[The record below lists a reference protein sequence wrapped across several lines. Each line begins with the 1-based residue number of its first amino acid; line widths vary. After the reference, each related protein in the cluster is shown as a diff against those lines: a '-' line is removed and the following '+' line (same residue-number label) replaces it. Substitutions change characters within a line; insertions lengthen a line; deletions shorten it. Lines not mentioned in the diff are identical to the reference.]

1 MESPLTPSLLR
12 LAIDTAI
19 RGDTMTFYAERDWE
33 PGEGFP
39 GYSVRSTGDLLPDYK
54 IIECDPFDLVAYL
67 VDAGVGKSL
76 PIPVRRL

>member
-1 MESPLTPSLLR
+1 
-12 LAIDTAI
+12 
-19 RGDTMTFYAERDWE
+19 
-33 PGEGFP
+33 
-39 GYSVRSTGDLLPDYK
+39 LLPDYK